1 MTPSIGFS
9 FYRLEHGRVNIS
21 AMVIWHEIWHVHVSL
36 EEYLI
41 HSRTLSI
48 LENKLNDN
56 KILLSLPLPLSLF
69 SNTTFPLF
77 KKVERKKRVCRKN
90 EKYSRVEFERDTNDT
105 EYVHIYIYIF
115 SPQNRRETA
124 VRKQKASKFACFPLF
139 SFSRKYARSREKARV
154 KKKKGRETNNLR
166 SVRIELDSDHYI
178 RSLAIR
184 WRVDSGG

>member
-105 EYVHIYIYIF
+105 EYVHIYIF
-115 SPQNRRETA
+115 PPPKTEE
-124 VRKQKASKFACFPLF
+124 KPLF
-139 SFSRKYARSREKARV
+139 ENKKLRNSRTALPSLLVFPKIREIERESES
-154 KKKKGRETNNLR
+154 KKKEGKRNE
-166 SVRIELDSDHYI
+166 
-178 RSLAIR
+178 
-184 WRVDSGG
+184 

>member
-36 EEYLI
+36 GEYLI
-41 HSRTLSI
+41 HCRTLSI

-77 KKVERKKRVCRKN
+77 KKVERKKRVCRKTKN
-90 EKYSRVEFERDTNDT
+90 IPVSSLNAIQTIQNMY
-105 EYVHIYIYIF
+105 IYIYF
-115 SPQNRRETA
+115 PPP
-124 VRKQKASKFACFPLF
+124 KQKRNRCSKTKSFEIRVLPSLLVFP
-139 SFSRKYARSREKARV
+139 KIREIERESES
-154 KKKKGRETNNLR
+154 KKKEGKRNE
-166 SVRIELDSDHYI
+166 
-178 RSLAIR
+178 
-184 WRVDSGG
+184 

>member
-56 KILLSLPLPLSLF
+56 KILLSLPLTLSLF

-77 KKVERKKRVCRKN
+77 KKVERKKRVCRKTKN
-90 EKYSRVEFERDTNDT
+90 IPVSSLNAIQNDT
-105 EYVHIYIYIF
+105 EYVHIYIF
-115 SPQNRRETA
+115 PPPKTEE
-124 VRKQKASKFACFPLF
+124 KPLF
-139 SFSRKYARSREKARV
+139 ENKKLRNSRTALPSLLVFPKIREIERESES
-154 KKKKGRETNNLR
+154 KKKEGKRNE
-166 SVRIELDSDHYI
+166 
-178 RSLAIR
+178 
-184 WRVDSGG
+184 

>member
-69 SNTTFPLF
+69 YIRLFHFLKKSSEKSAFVEKRKIFPCR
-77 KKVERKKRVCRKN
+77 VWTRYKRYRIC
-90 EKYSRVEFERDTNDT
+90 T
-105 EYVHIYIYIF
+105 YIYI
-115 SPQNRRETA
+115 SPPQNRRETA
-124 VRKQKASKFACFPLF
+124 VRKQKASKFAYRASLSSRFPENTRDRE
-139 SFSRKYARSREKARV
+139 RKRE
-154 KKKKGRETNNLR
+154 
-166 SVRIELDSDHYI
+166 
-178 RSLAIR
+178 
-184 WRVDSGG
+184 

>member
-1 MTPSIGFS
+1 MAPSIGFS

-36 EEYLI
+36 GEYLI
-41 HSRTLSI
+41 HCRTLSI

-56 KILLSLPLPLSLF
+56 KILLFLPLPLSLF

-77 KKVERKKRVCRKN
+77 KKVERKKRVCRKTKN
-90 EKYSRVEFERDTNDT
+90 IPVSSLNAIQNDT
-105 EYVHIYIYIF
+105 EYVHIYIF
-115 SPQNRRETA
+115 PPPKTEE
-124 VRKQKASKFACFPLF
+124 KPLF
-139 SFSRKYARSREKARV
+139 ENKKLRNSRTALPSLLVSRKYARSREKARV

>member
-36 EEYLI
+36 GEYLI
-41 HSRTLSI
+41 HCRTLSI

-77 KKVERKKRVCRKN
+77 KKVERKKRVCRKTKN
-90 EKYSRVEFERDTNDT
+90 IPVSSLNAIQTIQNMY
-105 EYVHIYIYIF
+105 IYIYIF

-124 VRKQKASKFACFPLF
+124 VRKQKASKFAYRASLSSRFPENTRDRE
-139 SFSRKYARSREKARV
+139 RKRE
-154 KKKKGRETNNLR
+154 
-166 SVRIELDSDHYI
+166 
-178 RSLAIR
+178 
-184 WRVDSGG
+184 

>member
-41 HSRTLSI
+41 HCRTLSI

-77 KKVERKKRVCRKN
+77 KKVERKKRVCRKTKN
-90 EKYSRVEFERDTNDT
+90 IPVSSLNAIQNDT
-105 EYVHIYIYIF
+105 EYVHIYIF
-115 SPQNRRETA
+115 PPPKTEE
-124 VRKQKASKFACFPLF
+124 KPLF
-139 SFSRKYARSREKARV
+139 ENKKLRNSRTALPSLLVFPKIREIERESES
-154 KKKKGRETNNLR
+154 KKKEGKRNE
-166 SVRIELDSDHYI
+166 
-178 RSLAIR
+178 
-184 WRVDSGG
+184 

>member
-69 SNTTFPLF
+69 YIRLFHFLKKSSEKSAFVEKRKIFPCR
-77 KKVERKKRVCRKN
+77 VWTRYKRYRIC
-90 EKYSRVEFERDTNDT
+90 T
-105 EYVHIYIYIF
+105 YIYI
-115 SPQNRRETA
+115 SPPP
-124 VRKQKASKFACFPLF
+124 KQKRNRCSKTKSFEIRVPRFPLF
-139 SFSRKYARSREKARV
+139 SFSRKYARTREKARV

-166 SVRIELDSDHYI
+166 SVRVELDSDHYI

>member
-36 EEYLI
+36 GEYLI
-41 HSRTLSI
+41 HCRTLSI

-77 KKVERKKRVCRKN
+77 KKVERKKRVCRKTKN
-90 EKYSRVEFERDTNDT
+90 IPVSSLNAIQNDT
-105 EYVHIYIYIF
+105 EYVHIYIF
-115 SPQNRRETA
+115 PPPKTEE
-124 VRKQKASKFACFPLF
+124 KPLF
-139 SFSRKYARSREKARV
+139 ENKKLRNSRTALPSLLVFPKIREIERESES
-154 KKKKGRETNNLR
+154 KKKEGKRNE
-166 SVRIELDSDHYI
+166 
-178 RSLAIR
+178 
-184 WRVDSGG
+184 

>member
-36 EEYLI
+36 GEYLI
-41 HSRTLSI
+41 HCRTLSI

-77 KKVERKKRVCRKN
+77 KKVERKKRVCRKTKN
-90 EKYSRVEFERDTNDT
+90 IPVSSLNAIQTIQNMY
-105 EYVHIYIYIF
+105 IYIYIYF
-115 SPQNRRETA
+115 PPKTEE
-124 VRKQKASKFACFPLF
+124 KPLF
-139 SFSRKYARSREKARV
+139 ENKKLRNSRTALPSLLVFPKIRENERESES
-154 KKKKGRETNNLR
+154 KKKEGKRNE
-166 SVRIELDSDHYI
+166 
-178 RSLAIR
+178 
-184 WRVDSGG
+184 

>member
-36 EEYLI
+36 GEYLI
-41 HSRTLSI
+41 HCRTLSI

-77 KKVERKKRVCRKN
+77 KKVERKKRVCRKTKN
-90 EKYSRVEFERDTNDT
+90 IPVSSLNAIQTIQNMY
-105 EYVHIYIYIF
+105 IYIYI
-115 SPQNRRETA
+115 SPPQNRRETA
-124 VRKQKASKFACFPLF
+124 VRKQKASKFAYRASLSSRFPENTRDRE
-139 SFSRKYARSREKARV
+139 RKRE
-154 KKKKGRETNNLR
+154 
-166 SVRIELDSDHYI
+166 
-178 RSLAIR
+178 
-184 WRVDSGG
+184 

>member
-77 KKVERKKRVCRKN
+77 KKVERKKRVCRKTKN
-90 EKYSRVEFERDTNDT
+90 IPVSSLNAIQTIQNMY
-105 EYVHIYIYIF
+105 IYIYF
-115 SPQNRRETA
+115 PPP
-124 VRKQKASKFACFPLF
+124 KQKRNRCSKTKSFEIRVPRFPLF
-139 SFSRKYARSREKARV
+139 SFSRKYARTREKARV

-166 SVRIELDSDHYI
+166 SVRVELDSDHYI